1 MNTSTFYGPNVTAT
15 DPPATRGDKE
25 QAIGRLLLGLWVTTA
40 IGLVVLPFLK
50 QYRVVSLYGDQAGHE
65 GMPDI
70 EHEYSADGWGRFDE
84 LSGHGPRFGILF
96 LAVAA
101 LLILAV
107 VATIASRRSAWPAWV
122 GLSASTMAVTAS
134 VVQLLELEAV
144 LLNEDVGD
152 ASVLVD
158 VTVSPAAWLALA
170 IGALAS
176 IAVAVSLVHLRHR
189 RRGISRHPMPEAPG
203 IGRPPFALMA
213 LWIVAAVSLVVA
225 PFLTLLQV
233 GNPDRADS
241 FVQIDGWD
249 RAERSVGIPCTV
261 LAIGLVVTVIAMAVS
276 RAKAWPLR
284 IGLLAGIGSTTVAGF
299 LWIRLEPTL
308 DFEDTEITV
317 SIGVGGWLI
326 LAAGVLAAVAV
337 GLTLV
342 RQWRLRLN

>member
-15 DPPATRGDKE
+15 DPPATRGNTG
-25 QAIGRLLLGLWVTTA
+25 QAIDRLLLGLWVTTA

-70 EHEYSADGWGRFDE
+70 EHEYSADGWGRLDE

-107 VATIASRRSAWPAWV
+107 VATIASRRSTWPVWV

-176 IAVAVSLVHLRHR
+176 VAVAVSLVELRR
-189 RRGISRHPMPEAPG
+189 RRGTSRHPVPEAPG

-213 LWIVAAVSLVVA
+213 LWIAAAVSLVVA

-261 LAIGLVVTVIAMAVS
+261 LAIGLVVSAIAVAVW

-299 LWIRLEPTL
+299 LWIRLEPAL
-308 DFEDTEITV
+308 NFEDSEITV

-326 LAAGVLAAVAV
+326 LAAGVPAAVAV